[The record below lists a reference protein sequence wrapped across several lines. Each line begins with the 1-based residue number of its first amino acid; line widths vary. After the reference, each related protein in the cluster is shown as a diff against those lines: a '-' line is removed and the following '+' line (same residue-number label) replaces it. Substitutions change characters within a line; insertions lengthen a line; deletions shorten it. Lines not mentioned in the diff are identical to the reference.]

1 MKNSKRL
8 GATVLLILSLSL
20 SALGGEILT
29 PPCAAGEILTPPC
42 ASAPGDMST
51 PGVDSTSPGDLG
63 SGASSE
69 FSFADFAADLLVN
82 FLPLY

>member
-1 MKNSKRL
+1 MKHLRKP
-8 GATVLLILSLSL
+8 GAAVVLTLVLALTVLAGQI
-20 SALGGEILT
+20 ET
-29 PPCAAGEILTPPC
+29 PPCAPGQIETPPC
-42 ASAPGDMST
+42 ASAPGDIST
-51 PGVDSTSPGDLG
+51 PVNSPTPGDLG